1 MNLNLKMK
9 KEIRLHWR
17 IVEKEKEINK
27 IAYKLYRLKKNNQD
41 LLSICSLCLGHSV
54 AFGTMFSQWMPRM
67 FGCRGS
73 VAFVD
78 VESVTKCSF
87 SHFKFFM
94 KLCKYVQLNLLSWI
108 SSWLSRGNRAT
119 RNPFISLNR
128 FRPKRNVRKLQ
139 WEAIV
144 RSKLIRLNLF
154 SERSKVLNRRW

>member
-41 LLSICSLCLGHSV
+41 LLLICSLCLGHSV

-94 KLCKYVQLNLLSWI
+94 KLCKLRAIEFVILNIELIEPWKQSHPKSLHI
-108 SSWLSRGNRAT
+108 SQSIASQTQRTQIAMRSHGKVEVD
-119 RNPFISLNR
+119 PFKFILR
-128 FRPKRNVRKLQ
+128 
-139 WEAIV
+139 
-144 RSKLIRLNLF
+144 
-154 SERSKVLNRRW
+154 